1 MTSARQPESSMLLA
15 CYDFSMSAIQIKDV
29 SEEIHDQLRE
39 RAKESNCT
47 LGEYVL
53 RLIRADLLRPSVAKW
68 KSDMLGKPGAAIDSQ
83 FVIDEIRRM
92 RDTAK

>member
-1 MTSARQPESSMLLA
+1 MPEALRQNYIV
-15 CYDFSMSAIQIKDV
+15 CVVTTD
-29 SEEIHDQLRE
+29 
-39 RAKESNCT
+39 
-47 LGEYVL
+47 LGRDIPQL

-68 KSDMLGKPGAAIDSQ
+68 KSDMLGKPGVAIDTQ

>member
-15 CYDFSMSAIQIKDV
+15 CYDFPMSAIQIKDV

-39 RAKESNCT
+39 RSKESNCT
-47 LGEYVL
+47 LGEYVM

-68 KSDMLGKPGAAIDSQ
+68 KSDMLGKPGVAIDTQ

>member
-1 MTSARQPESSMLLA
+1 
-15 CYDFSMSAIQIKDV
+15 
-29 SEEIHDQLRE
+29 
-39 RAKESNCT
+39 
-47 LGEYVL
+47 L

-68 KSDMLGKPGAAIDSQ
+68 KSEMLGKPGAAIDTQ